1 MLSEDKANLPVSRNK
16 NEKDIVIY
24 FNKDNLDNESKIE
37 FINVPNEI
45 KNKNS
50 LFNISAYD
58 LENLMG
64 KYKERGVECLD
75 I

>member
-24 FNKDNLDNESKIE
+24 SNKDNLDNESKIE
-37 FINVPNEI
+37 FINVPNETKKKI
-45 KNKNS
+45 
-50 LFNISAYD
+50 LYLIYRH
-58 LENLMG
+58 M
-64 KYKERGVECLD
+64 